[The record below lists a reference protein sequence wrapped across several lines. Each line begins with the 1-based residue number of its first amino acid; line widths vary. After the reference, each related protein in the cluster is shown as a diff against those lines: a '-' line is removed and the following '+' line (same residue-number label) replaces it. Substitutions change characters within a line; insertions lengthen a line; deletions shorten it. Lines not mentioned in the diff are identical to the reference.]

1 MASYNGVTYD
11 PNVDYMKLIN
21 EANAAG
27 NYAQAA
33 QYEKQRNAKI
43 AATNSS
49 YQTTNQYSNYANGS
63 GTLGSQTAGNQGTN
77 YLYNKNTDYQKLIND
92 SVSAGNYSAAAQYE
106 QQRNAKIAGEGID
119 APMTYNWQSYLGG
132 QKQPE
137 YSEPGTEAYVN
148 QMADIVKTMLANQ
161 NYQPVDQSQYMQNAM
176 GYDEAYKLA
185 QSIVAPQYADTY
197 EQTARA
203 AQQRLGAAGLSDSL
217 YGQALAAQSENQ
229 VNKDMNAAIGNL
241 ALQIQDM
248 SYDQAYKL
256 LQSAMQENQYG
267 NSARMN
273 ALGSAAGAIGNI
285 IGALQDAADSRN
297 DYALK
302 ASSLQLQQQA
312 QQLQNR
318 YYQGLISA
326 QDLENEMSRLE
337 LSAAQMAMDNN
348 VATSVYSAGSGS
360 GGYSGS
366 GYSGSGDD
374 DMPSPLVSGAP
385 SDNSLYNAAAKIVA
399 AIGPNADYSKSDK
412 YSSAAEQAAA
422 LATAVNN
429 NPNLTQAQKERV
441 YSTLSSIN
449 KR

>member
-1 MASYNGVTYD
+1 MATYNGITYD

-63 GTLGSQTAGNQGTN
+63 STLGSQTAGNQGTN

-92 SVSAGNYSAAAQYE
+92 SVSAGNYSAAAPYE

-148 QMADIVKTMLANQ
+148 QMADIIKTMLANQ

-267 NSARMN
+267 NSSRVN
-273 ALGSAAGAIGNI
+273 ALGTAANATANI
-285 IGALQDAADSRN
+285 IGALQDAANERN
-297 DYALK
+297 DFALQ
-302 ASSLQLQQQA
+302 AASLQLDQQA
-312 QQLQNR
+312 QALERQYFQGQLT
-318 YYQGLISA
+318 A
-326 QDLENEMSRLE
+326 QQLENEMAKLE
-337 LSAAQMAMDNN
+337 LDAARTAMDNN
-348 VATSVYSAGSGS
+348 VATTAVYSSGGGRSRGGSSGGSYSGGEPLVGS
-360 GGYSGS
+360 GGDQSDS
-366 GYSGSGDD
+366 WMNTLARGYATVSSKVDD
-374 DMPSPLVSGAP
+374 
-385 SDNSLYNAAAKIVA
+385 AA
-399 AIGPNADYSKSDK
+399 
-412 YSSAAEQAAA
+412 
-422 LATAVNN
+422 AVNN
-429 NPNLTQAQKERV
+429 AISTFANKVQNSSSLTTAQKEKI
-441 YSTLSSIN
+441 YETLSSAV
-449 KR
+449 R